1 MQIDTFNIIGI
12 AVRTTNE
19 NGQSS
24 KDIPALWNTFMAEG
38 ILAKIPN
45 RISDDIYCM
54 YTEYEKDHTKP
65 YTTIIGCKVA
75 DLTNVPTGMVGKTI
89 ETAQYAIHTIQ
100 GNIMEG
106 IVYNE
111 WLKIWDA
118 DLPRTFIADFE
129 IYGEKAQDPANATI
143 DIFVGIQ

>member
-89 ETAQYAIHTIQ
+89 ETAQYAVHTVQ

-106 IVYNE
+106 IVYTE

-143 DIFVGIQ
+143 DIFVGVQ

>member
-1 MQIDTFNIIGI
+1 MQTDTFNIIGI

-89 ETAQYAIHTIQ
+89 ETAQYAVHTVQ